1 MEEMVRKNCCLK
13 ESSLN
18 RYLTNLKNLK
28 KIIKYEKDD
37 LDFLK
42 KSDEI
47 VKTIEKEYPNLNTRK
62 TYFATVFSV
71 IKENPDFTEQVK
83 KTYHNKMLNLREI
96 ITDKIG
102 ENKMSEKQE
111 KNWVEYSELQKV
123 PDKIEEQL
131 KKLKEGTPE
140 HFDLY
145 HKWLIIYLNTN
156 LPPMRLDLPTIK
168 IYLTPSEFSKENYI
182 VIKSKKEIDLY
193 MNDFKNVKSFGK
205 TKMSYPDT
213 VSKEINKY
221 LDYLKKYNYSCVD
234 GEYLFFSPKTK
245 KAYSQNYFGKFLPTI
260 FQKYLGKPITIND
273 IRHIYET
280 TVITS
285 PEYSKK
291 TLKEKEQ
298 IHKKLL
304 HNFRTAQEYVKLGK
318 FIEFFETQKPKS
330 LSLSKDKDKIAELLR
345 SQGIEIE
352 D

>member
-13 ESSLN
+13 ESSIN
-18 RYLTNLKNLK
+18 RYLTNLRNLK

-71 IKENPDFTEQVK
+71 IKDNPEFSDQTK
-83 KTYHNKMLNLREI
+83 KTYHNKMLDLGATIAE
-96 ITDKIG
+96 KIS
-102 ENKMSEKQE
+102 ENTMSEKQK

-123 PDKIEEQL
+123 PEKIEEKL
-131 KKLKEGTPE
+131 KKLKENTE
-140 HFDLY
+140 EYFNLY
-145 HKWLIIYLNTN
+145 QKWLIIYLNTH

-168 IYLTPSEFSKENYI
+168 IYSEPSEFTKENYI
-182 VIKSKKEIDLY
+182 VVKSKKEVELY
-193 MNDFKNVKSFGK
+193 MNDFKNIKSFGK
-205 TKMSYPDT
+205 TMMTYPDS

-221 LDYLKKYNYSCVD
+221 IDFLKKHNYSCVD
-234 GEYLFFSPKTK
+234 GDYLFFSPRTK
-245 KAYSQNYFGKFLPTI
+245 KAYTQNYFGKYLATI
-260 FQKYLGKPITIND
+260 FQEYIGKPITIND

-280 TVITS
+280 AVITS
-285 PEYSKK
+285 PDYAKK

-304 HNFRTAQEYVKLGK
+304 HNFKTAQEYVKLGK
-318 FIEFFETQKPKS
+318 FIQFFETQKPKS